1 MDVKAKRPLCRG
13 SVHQLLL
20 LLFIIS
26 ISHCPLS
33 CLASNIATTDDV
45 NLNANDDDG
54 APPTTPSIN
63 NEGDDEYIDLISMSD
78 EELEA
83 ICIYRG
89 FELVREIDATTGEP
103 LEYTHQDY
111 VDAASEC
118 LQIEQDLEEILTKH
132 PEILDDVR
140 KESEDMMKER
150 DRLQW
155 QLDQMQNKESNG
167 TNAEAG
173 DTQQQTDTDHQTG
186 EDLSNASILGDE
198 HATTNDENAS
208 ATNDT
213 SDNTVTMHKPI
224 YDVNEIVVEVIQQIK
239 SDVLKVVDFV
249 APEHVRQQIRP
260 ALQTFVSVAK
270 DMSMSVYG
278 LVKRYV
284 KAFLDTN
291 EGSVGGD
298 SNDGDPTS
306 SDGYTSKR

>member
-1 MDVKAKRPLCRG
+1 
-13 SVHQLLL
+13 
-20 LLFIIS
+20 
-26 ISHCPLS
+26 
-33 CLASNIATTDDV
+33 
-45 NLNANDDDG
+45 
-54 APPTTPSIN
+54 
-63 NEGDDEYIDLISMSD
+63 
-78 EELEA
+78 
-83 ICIYRG
+83 
-89 FELVREIDATTGEP
+89 
-103 LEYTHQDY
+103 
-111 VDAASEC
+111 
-118 LQIEQDLEEILTKH
+118 
-132 PEILDDVR
+132 
-140 KESEDMMKER
+140 MMKER

-167 TNAEAG
+167 TNADAG

-186 EDLSNASILGDE
+186 EDLSDASILGDE
-198 HATTNDENAS
+198 HATTTDENAS

-249 APEHVRQQIRP
+249 APEHVRRQIRP
-260 ALQTFVSVAK
+260 ALQTFASVAK